1 MALLVLHLRQ
11 VAEGTIYIKPTVLK
25 MINEEFSFKMG
36 IFEKSEILKRTSED
50 HLPTI
55 KWVNCPFNDGR
66 VKGPADPPHPSNIL
80 YKEQNRNK
88 KERDKEERK
97 MDKIQ
102 LVAIRGRRK
111 KKD

>member
-1 MALLVLHLRQ
+1 
-11 VAEGTIYIKPTVLK
+11 

-36 IFEKSEILKRTSED
+36 IFEILKRTSED

-55 KWVNCPFNDGR
+55 KWVNCTFNDGR

-97 MDKIQ
+97 IDKIQ
-102 LVAIRGRRK
+102 LVAIREAAKNNSSTNGQAIKALPPPPRLYGPSNFFF
-111 KKD
+111 